1 MQAATIATFGDAD
14 VLNFGEVPTPSPKD
28 GHVLLRVEAVGTN
41 YYDTLVRSGT
51 VTRSIPL
58 PHVVGSDVVGHIEKL
73 GREVQTLA
81 LGDRVIVAP
90 GFPSDPAHW
99 DVTPENQAPSYFPT
113 GTYGW
118 GGYAQYMEV
127 PARWLIRDETG
138 LAAEVLAT
146 MPLVL
151 VTAVHAVKTLGGVGP
166 GSRVLV
172 QAGASGS
179 GSMAIQVAKA
189 LGAQVITTVSTD
201 KKAALARSLGA
212 DEVIRYQETDVSAA
226 VHDWAGQNSID
237 VVIDPVGGPTMAA
250 NLDCLKPRGTVV
262 NFGLSGGVEATIP
275 HLYPFFRNERRLVGA
290 WMGSM
295 AELKFGLD
303 LVKQGKIRSA
313 LHKTLPLNQARE
325 AHWMMARAEV
335 VGKLALL
342 PWAAGASRS

>member
-1 MQAATIATFGDAD
+1 MHAATITAFGDID
-14 VLNFGEVPTPSPKD
+14 VLNFAEVPMPSLKS
-28 GHVLLRVEAVGTN
+28 GNVLIKIEAVGTN
-41 YYDTLVRSGT
+41 YYDTLVRSGA
-51 VTRSIPL
+51 VSRSIPL
-58 PHVVGSDVVGHIEKL
+58 PHVVGSDIVGHIEKL
-73 GREVQTLA
+73 GDEVKTLR

-90 GFPSDPAHW
+90 GFPSDPSEW
-99 DVTPENQAPSYFPT
+99 DITPENEAPSYFPT

-118 GGYAQYMEV
+118 GGYAQYLQV
-127 PARWLIRDETG
+127 PARWVIRDETN
-138 LAAEVLAT
+138 LAAEDLAT

-151 VTAVHAVKTLGGVGP
+151 VTAVHAVKTLGSVGP

-189 LGAQVITTVSTD
+189 LGASVISTVSTD
-201 KKAALARSLGA
+201 SKAKLALSMGA
-212 DEVIRYQETDVSAA
+212 DEVVRYREADVSA
-226 VHDWAGQNSID
+226 VVRGWAGRDGID
-237 VVIDPVGGPTMAA
+237 VVIDPVGGTTMAV

-262 NFGLSGGVEATIP
+262 NFGLSGGAEATIP
-275 HLYPFFRNERRLVGA
+275 HLYPFFRNERRIVGS

-295 AELKFGLD
+295 AELEFGLG

-325 AHWMMARAEV
+325 AHRMMARAEV

-342 PWAAGASRS
+342 PWAA

>member
-1 MQAATIATFGDAD
+1 MQAATIAAFGDAD
-14 VLNFGEVPTPSPKD
+14 VLNFGEVPTPSPKA
-28 GHVLLRVEAVGTN
+28 GHVLIRIEAVGTN
-41 YYDTLVRSGT
+41 YYDTLVRSGA
-51 VTRSIPL
+51 VSRSIPL

-73 GREVQTLA
+73 GAEVTALA

-90 GFPSDPAHW
+90 GFPSDPAEW

-127 PARWLIRDETG
+127 PARWVIRDETG
-138 LAAEVLAT
+138 LAAEDLAT
-146 MPLVL
+146 IPLVL
-151 VTAVHAVKTLGGVGP
+151 VTAVHAVKTLGRVGP

-201 KKAALARSLGA
+201 RKAALARSIGA
-212 DEVIRYQETDVSAA
+212 DEVVRYRETDVSAA
-226 VHDWAGQNSID
+226 VRGWAGRNGID
-237 VVIDPVGGPTMAA
+237 VVIDPVGGSTMAA
-250 NLDCLKPRGTVV
+250 NLDCLKARGTVV
-262 NFGLSGGVEATIP
+262 NFGLSGGAEATIP

-295 AELKFGLD
+295 AELKFGLG

-325 AHWMMARAEV
+325 AHRMMARAEV

-342 PWAAGASRS
+342 PWAA

>member
-1 MQAATIATFGDAD
+1 MQAATIAAFGDAD
-14 VLNFGEVPTPSPKD
+14 VLNFGEVPTPSPKA
-28 GHVLLRVEAVGTN
+28 GHVLIRIEAVGTN
-41 YYDTLVRSGT
+41 YYDTLVRSGA
-51 VTRSIPL
+51 VSRSIPL

-73 GREVQTLA
+73 GAEVTALA

-90 GFPSDPAHW
+90 GFPSDPAEW

-127 PARWLIRDETG
+127 PARWVIRDETG
-138 LAAEVLAT
+138 LAAEDLAT
-146 MPLVL
+146 IPLVL
-151 VTAVHAVKTLGGVGP
+151 VTAVHAVKTLGRVGP

-201 KKAALARSLGA
+201 RKAALARSIGA
-212 DEVIRYQETDVSAA
+212 DEVVRYRETDVSAA
-226 VHDWAGQNSID
+226 VRGWAGLNGID
-237 VVIDPVGGPTMAA
+237 VVIDPVGGSTMAA
-250 NLDCLKPRGTVV
+250 NLDCLKARGTVV
-262 NFGLSGGVEATIP
+262 NFGLSGGAEATIP

-295 AELKFGLD
+295 AELKFGLG

-325 AHWMMARAEV
+325 AHRMMARAEV

-342 PWAAGASRS
+342 PWAA